1 MFKEPVHKKCI
12 LTAGPASAGV
22 TAFLLDAAAKDA
34 DVRVV
39 AEALDKI
46 FDMFAEDD
54 TDRLAVETN
63 LVPRLKGMVAG
74 FKAKV
79 GMERRKNRGGEFDA
93 VVNMAKTNLS
103 RFIKYKEKRPT
114 VAASLAK

>member
-1 MFKEPVHKKCI
+1 MANSA
-12 LTAGPASAGV
+12 AGPASAGV

-79 GMERRKNRGGEFDA
+79 GMERRKNRGGAEFDA

>member
-1 MFKEPVHKKCI
+1 
-12 LTAGPASAGV
+12 
-22 TAFLLDAAAKDA
+22 
-34 DVRVV
+34 
-39 AEALDKI
+39 
-46 FDMFAEDD
+46 MFAEDD
-54 TDRLAVETN
+54 TDSLAVETN

-79 GMERRKNRGGEFDA
+79 GMERRKNRGGEFDT